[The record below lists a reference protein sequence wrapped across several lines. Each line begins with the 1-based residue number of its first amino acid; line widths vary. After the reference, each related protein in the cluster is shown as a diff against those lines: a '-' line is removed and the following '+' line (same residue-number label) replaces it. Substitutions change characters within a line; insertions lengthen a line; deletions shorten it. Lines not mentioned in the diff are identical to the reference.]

1 MQLADSRTKLKI
13 PSTSIANWSHH
24 CISDLS
30 VKASGENKPLL
41 PIPSR
46 GQEEVWATSRSPP
59 AGGQSHL
66 VHDPPR
72 DSHAVED
79 GDVDDSRHAPIV
91 DRLGAVGP
99 HVRTLG
105 QVDVAGAQTETDRT
119 VLQQTES
126 ETAVTRHNRRKASSG
141 RAWASARV
149 REPGLTALPAARR
162 PPSQPASPAAQWRAW
177 ASPLPHEPGACSW
190 RRASAW
196 AAPGQ
201 TWTQSQVT
209 GQRWP
214 F

>member
-1 MQLADSRTKLKI
+1 MKTQMQLADSRTKLKI

-72 DSHAVED
+72 DSHAIED

-141 RAWASARV
+141 RA
-149 REPGLTALPAARR
+149 
-162 PPSQPASPAAQWRAW
+162 
-177 ASPLPHEPGACSW
+177 
-190 RRASAW
+190 
-196 AAPGQ
+196 
-201 TWTQSQVT
+201 
-209 GQRWP
+209 
-214 F
+214 